1 MESLVIVEI
10 VSGVLFTV
18 FMILFS
24 LKTKTES
31 WFYAFALLT
40 LPTIY
45 MGFGYFSSSEGVVL
59 RELLYGLPIYV
70 AGLIALF
77 VNFRLAMIICASFW
91 LIHGVYD
98 LSHDWFF
105 INDGV
110 FSWYPMFCASVDAA
124 MGAYLFFLAA
134 KATKLQRASFL

>member
-1 MESLVIVEI
+1 MEIVEI
-10 VSGVLFTV
+10 IAGVLFTV
-18 FMILFS
+18 VMIMFS

-45 MGFGYFSSSEGVVL
+45 MGFGYFASVEGVVF
-59 RELLYGLPIYV
+59 REFLYGLPIYIAGIV
-70 AGLIALF
+70 ALV

-110 FSWYPMFCASVDAA
+110 FSWYPVFCASVDAA

-134 KATKLQRASFL
+134 KAKRSTVSKF